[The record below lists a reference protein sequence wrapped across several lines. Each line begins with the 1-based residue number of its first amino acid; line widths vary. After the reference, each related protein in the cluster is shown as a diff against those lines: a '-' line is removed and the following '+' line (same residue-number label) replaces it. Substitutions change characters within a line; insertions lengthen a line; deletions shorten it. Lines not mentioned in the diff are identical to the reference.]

1 MNIKCMDFSK
11 ATRKDIEKLSI
22 AYHKVKNK
30 YGVKLK
36 EQEEVVQK
44 LTKAKREN
52 PNALNQMLLFQY
64 LRDEIK
70 PLLETFEKEDK
81 EVVRQ
86 YFRYISEQ
94 KTIQPGI
101 KIG

>member
-1 MNIKCMDFSK
+1 MDFSK
-11 ATRKDIEKLSI
+11 ASRKDIEQLSI

-30 YGVKLK
+30 YGAKLK
-36 EQEEVVQK
+36 EQEDVVKK
-44 LTKAKREN
+44 LTKEKREN

-94 KTIQPGI
+94 KTITPGI
-101 KIG
+101 KLG

>member
-1 MNIKCMDFSK
+1 MDFSK
-11 ATRKDIEKLSI
+11 ATRKDIENLVQSYKS
-22 AYHKVKNK
+22 VKTK
-30 YGVKLK
+30 YGVDLRK
-36 EQEEVVQK
+36 QEETTKK
-44 LTKAKREN
+44 LTEEKRKN

-70 PLLETFEKEDK
+70 PLLARFEEKDA

-94 KTIQPGI
+94 KTLQQGF
-101 KIG
+101 KLQ

>member
-1 MNIKCMDFSK
+1 MDFSK
-11 ATRKDIEKLSI
+11 ATKKDIENLSI

-30 YGVKLK
+30 YGANLK
-36 EQEEVVQK
+36 EQEDIVKK
-44 LTKAKREN
+44 LTKEKREN
-52 PNALNQMLLFQY
+52 PNTLNQMLLFQY

-70 PLLETFEKEDK
+70 PLLERFEKDDA

-101 KIG
+101 KLG